1 MFYSNFYKTT
11 FSKTWKTLTKFHKH
25 TRCAYSPDMFPRSR
39 PMKWVHRP
47 MTLIAEL
54 VLVSVQYGHFHIIII
69 KPFFVGHGR
78 YQWEHTVIHQKWWWN
93 FAFWALW
100 KVILCPY
107 YYKNLWY
114 VVTEESLWKEYVFLK
129 TTISSIFP
137 LGVFRRTMKRI
148 LWEALF
154 IYLSNSFIDVRFS

>member
-1 MFYSNFYKTT
+1 MPI
-11 FSKTWKTLTKFHKH
+11 HKICFLGSRIIWIV
-25 TRCAYSPDMFPRSR
+25 TVRSYWQRSR
-39 PMKWVHRP
+39 PMKWVHHP

-69 KPFFVGHGR
+69 KPFFVGHAR
-78 YQWEHTVIHQKWWWN
+78 YQWEHTVIHQKWWWHC
-93 FAFWALW
+93 AFWALW

-148 LWEALF
+148 LWEVLF